1 MVSHVKNFDDQKI
14 PREILSMRQVLPVF
28 ACVIEEKTVISGLE
42 GELPVIRKEIKNS
55 PNGDGF

>member
-14 PREILSMRQVLPVF
+14 PCEILSIRQVLPVF

-42 GELPVIRKEIKNS
+42 GELPVNR
-55 PNGDGF
+55 